1 MRKMLVLLLCGSL
14 ILLPVAG
21 STQTAPGATTPAT
34 PTAPAATAP
43 AAPIMAAPGPES
55 GRWIAEFSRQLPMT
69 LEEARRLALEQN
81 PSLENARRDLR
92 LAELDLVR
100 SKASYDPYLQ
110 ADASYSDNRKPSSQT
125 IFGSSSKS
133 ASVNVSSGIQT
144 VTGGS
149 MSVSFSNSRSETDSI
164 FSTLNPSYSTDL
176 SLSVRQPLLKNRFN
190 DTRAMDL
197 EQRQNDLERARLA
210 LESKTHEIASQVE
223 DSYWGLVRSRLDLEL
238 KRNATA
244 LAERMNRIT
253 QTQVRAGVSP
263 EVATLQ
269 TEASAASSRANQV
282 RSENDYR
289 KSQAALKILLNIAD
303 PDLWSLEIVP
313 TDLPQSEPIPVDRQ
327 AVLEEALRNNFNLH
341 QVRLN
346 LANTRISL
354 EETRNRTLP
363 QLDFR
368 GSVGISGLAGT
379 DHPSDSIINTGF
391 VVPNPLPP
399 DQFPQPYI
407 VERIVVPGQASAYDG
422 NYLDALGNML
432 DGENLSWSAGVTFN
446 MPIGNRSA
454 QADLERALVSYDKQ
468 LSDYR
473 DQERQAVLSI
483 INVIYD
489 LEAAERN
496 LAAASEASRLQRK
509 NMETE
514 EKKYTLGLN
523 TTYEVDQAEENY
535 EEARS
540 AEINAQ
546 IEYMKAKAR
555 LERARKGYVGGGGVS
570 ALSISLPAGISG
582 GGGLP
587 AGIDQSLIQQ
597 YSSMLPAGID
607 INQLRA
613 LMP

>member
-1 MRKMLVLLLCGSL
+1 
-14 ILLPVAG
+14 
-21 STQTAPGATTPAT
+21 
-34 PTAPAATAP
+34 
-43 AAPIMAAPGPES
+43 
-55 GRWIAEFSRQLPMT
+55 
-69 LEEARRLALEQN
+69 
-81 PSLENARRDLR
+81 
-92 LAELDLVR
+92 
-100 SKASYDPYLQ
+100 
-110 ADASYSDNRKPSSQT
+110 
-125 IFGSSSKS
+125 
-133 ASVNVSSGIQT
+133 
-144 VTGGS
+144 
-149 MSVSFSNSRSETDSI
+149 
-164 FSTLNPSYSTDL
+164 
-176 SLSVRQPLLKNRFN
+176 
-190 DTRAMDL
+190 
-197 EQRQNDLERARLA
+197 
-210 LESKTHEIASQVE
+210 
-223 DSYWGLVRSRLDLEL
+223 
-238 KRNATA
+238 
-244 LAERMNRIT
+244 
-253 QTQVRAGVSP
+253 
-263 EVATLQ
+263 
-269 TEASAASSRANQV
+269 
-282 RSENDYR
+282 
-289 KSQAALKILLNIAD
+289 
-303 PDLWSLEIVP
+303 
-313 TDLPQSEPIPVDRQ
+313 
-327 AVLEEALRNNFNLH
+327 
-341 QVRLN
+341 
-346 LANTRISL
+346 
-354 EETRNRTLP
+354 
-363 QLDFR
+363 
-368 GSVGISGLAGT
+368 
-379 DHPSDSIINTGF
+379 
-391 VVPNPLPP
+391 
-399 DQFPQPYI
+399 
-407 VERIVVPGQASAYDG
+407 
-422 NYLDALGNML
+422 ML